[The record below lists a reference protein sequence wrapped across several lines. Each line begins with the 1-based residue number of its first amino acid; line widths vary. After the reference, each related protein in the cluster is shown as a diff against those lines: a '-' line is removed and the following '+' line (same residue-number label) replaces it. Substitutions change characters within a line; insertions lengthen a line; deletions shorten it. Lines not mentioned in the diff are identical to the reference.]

1 MWQKIDIQIR
11 KMKQLIDD
19 LNWRYATKKYD
30 SSKKI
35 SQTDFE
41 TLKHVLSLVP
51 TSNGLQ
57 PYQFLIIEN
66 PEIRAQLR
74 EKSYNQSQVT
84 DASHLIVMCA
94 FNSIDEAYVDNYM
107 DRSVEVRGLNPTD
120 VEGYRMHLK
129 NSVAKAD
136 SELQLRSN
144 AKQVYIALGQLLQ
157 TAAQLR
163 IDASPMEGFS
173 PEGYDE
179 VLGLKAKNLTAVVVC
194 ALGYRSVE
202 DDFQHLKKVR
212 KPHSDLFQVID

>member
-1 MWQKIDIQIR
+1 
-11 KMKQLIDD
+11 MKQLIDD

-35 SQTDFE
+35 TQTDFE

-74 EKSYNQSQVT
+74 EKSYNQSQTT

-94 FNSIDEAYVDNYM
+94 LNSIDEVYVDKYM
-107 DRSVEVRGLNPTD
+107 DRSVELRGLNPAD
-120 VEGYRMHLK
+120 VEGYRNHLK

-136 SELQLRSN
+136 AGIQLRSN
-144 AKQVYIALGQLLQ
+144 AKQAYIALGQLLQ

-163 IDASPMEGFS
+163 IDATPMEGFS

-179 VLGLKAKNLTAVVVC
+179 VLGLKEKNLTAVVVC
-194 ALGYRSVE
+194 ALGFRSDE
-202 DDFQHLKKVR
+202 DAFQHLKKVR
-212 KPHSDLFQVID
+212 KPAEELFETI

>member
-1 MWQKIDIQIR
+1 
-11 KMKQLIDD
+11 MKQLIDD

-35 SQTDFE
+35 NLTDFE

-51 TSNGLQ
+51 TSSGLQ

-74 EKSYNQSQVT
+74 EKSYNQSQIT

-94 FNSIDEAYVDNYM
+94 LNSVDEVYVDKYM
-107 DRSVEVRGLNPTD
+107 DRSVELRGLNPAD
-120 VEGYRMHLK
+120 VEGYRNHLK

-136 SELQLRSN
+136 AGIQLRSN
-144 AKQVYIALGQLLQ
+144 AKQAYIALGQLLQ

-163 IDASPMEGFS
+163 IDATPMEGFS

-179 VLGLKAKNLTAVVVC
+179 VLGLKEKNLTAVVVC
-194 ALGYRSVE
+194 ALGFRSDE
-202 DDFQHLKKVR
+202 DAFQHLKKVR
-212 KPHSDLFQVID
+212 KPAEELFETI

>member
-1 MWQKIDIQIR
+1 MWQQIDIQIR

-30 SSKKI
+30 VNRKI

-57 PYQFLIIEN
+57 PYRFLIIED
-66 PEIRAQLR
+66 PEVRTKLR
-74 EKSYNQSQVT
+74 EKSYNQSQIT

-94 FNSIDEAYVDNYM
+94 INKFDEAYIDRYM
-107 DRSVEVRGLNPTD
+107 DLSVEVRGLNPAD

-129 NSVAKAD
+129 NSVPTMDAGN
-136 SELQLRSN
+136 QLVANS
-144 AKQVYIALGQLLQ
+144 KQAYIALGHLLQ
-157 TAAQLR
+157 SAAQLR

-179 VLGLKAKNLTAVVVC
+179 VLGLSDKNLTAVVVC
-194 ALGYRSVE
+194 ALGYRSEE
-202 DDFQHLKKVR
+202 DVFQHLKKVR
-212 KPHSDLFQVID
+212 KPADELFETI

>member
-1 MWQKIDIQIR
+1 
-11 KMKQLIDD
+11 MKQLIDD

-35 SQTDFE
+35 TQTDFE

-74 EKSYNQSQVT
+74 EKSYNQSQIT

-94 FNSIDEAYVDNYM
+94 LNSIDEVYVDKYM
-107 DRSVEVRGLNPTD
+107 DRSVELRGLNPAD
-120 VEGYRMHLK
+120 VEGYRNHLK
-129 NSVAKAD
+129 NLVAKAD
-136 SELQLRSN
+136 AGIQLRSN
-144 AKQVYIALGQLLQ
+144 AKQAYIALGQLLQ

-163 IDASPMEGFS
+163 IDATPMEGFS

-179 VLGLKAKNLTAVVVC
+179 VLGLKEKNLTAVVVC
-194 ALGYRSVE
+194 ALGFRSDE
-202 DDFQHLKKVR
+202 DAFQHLKKVR
-212 KPHSDLFQVID
+212 KPAEELFETI